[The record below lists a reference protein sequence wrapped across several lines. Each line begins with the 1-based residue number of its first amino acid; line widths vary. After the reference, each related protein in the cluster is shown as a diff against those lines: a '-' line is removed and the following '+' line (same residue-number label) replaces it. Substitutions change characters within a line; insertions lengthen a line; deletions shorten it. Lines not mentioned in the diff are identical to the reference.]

1 MPSPSATIHPLESR
15 TLLAAHAP
23 GDVVLD
29 WNDQAL
35 AAIRFARSNPPVA
48 SRNLAIVHLAL
59 FDAVNAIE
67 RQFDSYLPENAT
79 DDKKV
84 KPSKVDPVAAA
95 AAAAHR
101 ALVALY
107 PTLVAQF
114 DAALAASLADVKDG
128 PAESAGVALGRA
140 TADRLLA
147 ARANDGSGA
156 TVPYTPGAGPADW
169 QPTPPASAPALLPG
183 WGAVD
188 PFAISAGDQFR
199 PAPPPDITSAAFAAA
214 FDQVKSLGSA
224 TSTTR
229 TADQTQ
235 VALFWADGG
244 GTATPP
250 GHWNAIAQDVAD
262 QRRTTRDLADTARLF
277 ALLNAGLADA
287 AIACWDAKY
296 AFDLLRPITAIR
308 NADADGNPLTLADPA
323 WSPLIA
329 TPPFP
334 SYSSGHSTF
343 SAAAATILSSF
354 FGTDR
359 VTFTTTSDGLASA
372 TRSFTSFSAAA
383 AEAGMSRIY
392 GGIHYTFDNAAGQEC
407 GEQIG
412 RLITRT
418 LLQPDHPGRGNGNPP
433 SAPHCPA
440 LPALKIIG
448 ALFSLEQ
455 ITPDRFA
462 LC

>member
-23 GDVVLD
+23 PGDVVLD
-29 WNDQAL
+29 WNDQTL
-35 AAIRFARSNPPVA
+35 AAIRVAKTNPPVA

-67 RQFDSYLPENAT
+67 RKFDSYLPQNAAA
-79 DDKKV
+79 DKKV
-84 KPSKVDPVAAA
+84 KPSKVDPTAAA

-101 ALVALY
+101 ALSALY
-107 PTLVAQF
+107 PTLAAQF
-114 DAALAASLADVKDG
+114 DAALTASLATVKDG
-128 PAESAGVALGRA
+128 PAETAGVALGRA

-147 ARANDGSGA
+147 ARAADGSAA
-156 TVPYTPGAGPADW
+156 TVPHTPGTGPADW
-169 QPTPPASAPALLPG
+169 QPTAPAFAPALLPQ

-188 PFAISAGDQFR
+188 PFALAAPDQFR
-199 PAPPPDITSAAFAAA
+199 PAPPPAITSRAFARS

-224 TSTTR
+224 TSPAR

-235 VALFWADGG
+235 IALFWADGA

-250 GHWNAIAQDVAD
+250 GHWNVIAQDVAD

-296 AFDLLRPITAIR
+296 AFDLLRPITAVR
-308 NADADGNPLTLADPA
+308 NAAADGNPLTLADPA

-334 SYSSGHSTF
+334 SYTSGHSTF

-359 VTFTTTSDGLASA
+359 VTFTTTSDGLAGV
-372 TRSFTSFSAAA
+372 TRTFKSFSAAA
-383 AEAGMSRIY
+383 AEAGLSRIY
-392 GGIHYTFDNAAGQEC
+392 GGIHYDFDNTAGQEC

-412 RLITRT
+412 KLVTRT
-418 LLQPDHPGRGNGNPP
+418 LLQPDHPGHGNGHH
-433 SAPHCPA
+433 APRCPA
-440 LPALKIIG
+440 LPALKILG
-448 ALFSLEQ
+448 ALFSLKQ
-455 ITPDRFA
+455 IASDRFA
-462 LC
+462 LD